1 MALKGAGTELDP
13 YLVTNLA
20 ELRTEVTNATAYYKV
35 TQDLDVIS
43 TQYESEWGECTLAFL
58 QLDFNNKKLRN
69 LKCKDL
75 QHMFLFNCDTMTIK
89 NAKFENIENKWAL
102 FGHTS
107 GRYDYILNL
116 TILDSEF
123 SVKWDAVN
131 TMPISTKPYALLGIY
146 NTNIDRCVFNLSI
159 FGTTNCIINSALNV
173 NRCHFILNGD
183 VKISPTVYF
192 DDANTSTSDFAFF
205 KLDKICNSLYVTGKL
220 TVTQIFSEPRDF
232 YVFLSTRN
240 TRLSQ
245 YGNKAHFSECYF
257 AVTLTVNAISGTD
270 NKFDMWR
277 YQSTTQT
284 SAPPCSWMAIG
295 DMIVNNGILTSLPNS
310 YAKVYIITA
319 DQSKNLGFLQSI
331 GFPVYSKE

>member
-1 MALKGAGTELDP
+1 MSLQGAGTELDP
-13 YLVTNLA
+13 YLITNLA
-20 ELRTEVTNATAYYKV
+20 ELRTEVTNAAAYYKV
-35 TQDLDVIS
+35 TQDLDVRG
-43 TQYESEWGECTLAFL
+43 TQYEAEWRECTLAFL

-75 QHMFLFNCDTMTIK
+75 QHMFLFNCVTMTIK

-123 SVKWDAVN
+123 SVEWNAVN
-131 TMPISTKPYALLGIY
+131 TAPTMTKPYALLGTP
-146 NTNIDRCVFNLSI
+146 NTNVDRCVFNLLI
-159 FGTTNCIINSALNV
+159 FGTTNCIINSELNV

-183 VKISPTVYF
+183 FVMSTTTYF
-192 DDANTSTSDFAFF
+192 ADANTSTSAFAFF
-205 KLDKICNSLYVTGKL
+205 KLKNICNSLYVTGKL
-220 TVTQIFSEPRDF
+220 TVTQNFSVPRDF
-232 YVFLSTRN
+232 YVFLN
-240 TRLSQ
+240 THNTVLSR
-245 YGNKAHFSECYF
+245 YGNKAHFAECYF
-257 AVTLTVNAISGTD
+257 AVTLTINAISGTD
-270 NKFDMWR
+270 NNFDMWR

-295 DMIVNNGILTSLPNS
+295 DMIVNDGKLTSLPNG

-319 DQSKNLGFLQSI
+319 EQSKNLGFLQSI

>member
-1 MALKGAGTELDP
+1 MLQGAGTELDP
-13 YLVTNLA
+13 YLITNLA

-35 TQDLDVIS
+35 TQNLDVIG
-43 TQYESEWGECTLAFL
+43 TQYEAEWLECTLKCL

-75 QHMFLFNCDTMTIK
+75 QHMFLFDCATMTIK

-107 GRYDYILNL
+107 GDYTYILNL

-123 SVKWDAVN
+123 SVKWNAVN
-131 TMPISTKPYALLGIY
+131 TDLTATKPFGLLGTY
-146 NTNIDRCVFNLSI
+146 STNVDRCVFNLSI

-173 NRCHFILNGD
+173 NRSHFILNGD
-183 VKISPTVYF
+183 FVMSTTAYF
-192 DDANTSTSDFAFF
+192 ADMYKSTSAYAFF
-205 KLDKICNSLYVTGKL
+205 KLKNICNSLYVTGKL
-220 TVTQIFSEPRDF
+220 TVTQDFSAPRDF
-232 YVFLSTRN
+232 YVFLN
-240 TRLSQ
+240 TYNTGLSQ
-245 YGNKAHFSECYF
+245 YGRRAHFSECYF
-257 AVTLTVNAISGTD
+257 AVTLTVNAIPDTD

-284 SAPPCSWMAIG
+284 SAPPCSWMSIG
-295 DMIVNNGILTSLPNS
+295 DMVVNNGKLTSLPNS

-319 DQSKNLGFLQSI
+319 EQSKNLGFLQSI

>member
-1 MALKGAGTELDP
+1 MLQGTGTELDP
-13 YLVTNLA
+13 FLITNLA
-20 ELRTEVTNATAYYKV
+20 ELRTEVTNAAAYYKV
-35 TQDLDVIS
+35 TQDLDVRG
-43 TQYESEWGECTLAFL
+43 TQYEVEWGECTLAFL

-75 QHMFLFNCDTMTIK
+75 QHMFLFNCGTMTIK

-102 FGHTS
+102 FGHAS

-123 SVKWDAVN
+123 SIKWNAVN
-131 TMPISTKPYALLGIY
+131 TAITTTKPYALLGTY
-146 NTNIDRCVFNLSI
+146 NTNVDRCVFNLSI
-159 FGTTNCIINSALNV
+159 FGTTDCIINSRLNV

-183 VKISPTVYF
+183 ITMETTVYTN
-192 DDANTSTSDFAFF
+192 DAGATVSDFAFF
-205 KLDKICNSLYVTGKL
+205 RLDNIGSSLYVTGNL
-220 TVTQIFSEPRDF
+220 TVTQNFLEPRNF
-232 YVFLSTRN
+232 YVFLSARN

-245 YGNKAHFSECYF
+245 YGNKAHFAECYF

-295 DMIVNNGILTSLPNS
+295 DMVVNNGKLTSLANN

-319 DQSKNLGFLQSI
+319 EQSKNLGFLQSI